1 MNKAVFGVIA
11 ALAVV
16 ILVGIGV
23 YLGTRKVSTPKTE
36 TQIQTVV
43 TPSPQTL
50 KEDQTPTPSPQGIF
64 ENIKTPHFVSS
75 VPANNAV
82 LTKGPSQATI
92 NFNFDLAAG
101 SKISVMANGNDITTA
116 QGTKI
121 AADKLSMTALINPV
135 EPAEYKVNYTACWP
149 DGSCHN
155 GSFGFSV
162 KSGE

>member
-1 MNKAVFGVIA
+1 MNKAVLGVIG
-11 ALAVV
+11 ALVIV
-16 ILVGIGV
+16 ILGGIGV
-23 YLGTRKVSTPKTE
+23 YLGTRKISTPKTE
-36 TQIQTVV
+36 TQTQTAQ

-50 KEDQTPTPSPQGIF
+50 KEGQSPTPSPKEAF

-82 LTKGPSQATI
+82 LTNGPSQVTI
-92 NFNFDLAAG
+92 NFNFDLAPG
-101 SKISVMANGNDITTA
+101 SKITVAANGNDVTTA

-121 AADKLSMTALINPV
+121 SSDKLSMTTLINPI
-135 EPAEYKVNYTACWP
+135 EEANYQVNYTACWP

-162 KSGE
+162 KPE